1 MDLTARESQIRE
13 APAGKRRG
21 QHDHWV
27 WQVTALSAA
36 LGVMLALA
44 IRTEEHIRNIGL
56 PSDRH
61 GVSAA
66 SMTKWQK
73 QGAKLSDDIRRLR
86 AEVAEFRSSATDKNR
101 TTDLL
106 HKQYQQYR
114 ALMGYAPVQGP
125 GLRLVLKNSPVPIL
139 PGTQPAAY
147 LANADDLNGLVNE
160 LWAAGAEAVAVGSA
174 DGKNPQRFIVNTT
187 IRPDGKGVSVDGVK
201 LSVPYEILAIGN
213 PKELRAALFM
223 PEGIIMT
230 RGLDQTVL
238 KMLSVEESQHLVLP
252 AHNNPGD
259 PGTVDATDHGS
270 AHGDASPQL

>member
-1 MDLTARESQIRE
+1 
-13 APAGKRRG
+13 
-21 QHDHWV
+21 
-27 WQVTALSAA
+27 
-36 LGVMLALA
+36 
-44 IRTEEHIRNIGL
+44 
-56 PSDRH
+56 
-61 GVSAA
+61 
-66 SMTKWQK
+66 MTKWQK
-73 QGAKLSDDIRRLR
+73 QGVRLSDDISRLR
-86 AEVAEFRSSATDKNR
+86 QEVAQFRSSATDENR
-101 TTDLL
+101 TSDLL
-106 HKQYQQYR
+106 NKQYRQYR
-114 ALMGYAPVQGP
+114 ALTGYAPVQGP

-174 DGKNPQRFIVNTT
+174 GGNDAQRFIVNTT
-187 IRPDGKGVSVDGVK
+187 IRPEGKGVSVDGVK

-252 AHNNPGD
+252 AHHNPGE
-259 PGTVDATDHGS
+259 PGTNDAPDHGS
-270 AHGDASPQL
+270 ARADASP